1 MRMIL
6 AAAAAL
12 AATALAGCSE
22 RTQDNAEEMVES
34 AAADAA
40 ANTEKVLSQGAEAA
54 GNAAEDLDREAA
66 EAEADVQDEPV
77 AEAAT
82 D

>member
-1 MRMIL
+1 MRTFTLAVL
-6 AAAAAL
+6 AAGL
-12 AATALAGCSE
+12 TLAGCSE

-40 ANTEKVLSQGAEAA
+40 ANTEQVLEEGAEVA
-54 GNAAEDLDREAA
+54 GTAAENLDQEAA

-77 AEAAT
+77 AEAQA

>member
-1 MRMIL
+1 MRTIFGTVAVASL
-6 AAAAAL
+6 V
-12 AATALAGCSE
+12 LAGCSE
-22 RTQDNAEEMVES
+22 RTEDSAEEMVES

-40 ANTEKVLSQGAEAA
+40 ANTEQVLEEGAEAI
-54 GNAAEDLDREAA
+54 GSAAEDLDREAA

-77 AEAAT
+77 ADAQA

>member
-1 MRMIL
+1 MRTFTLAVL
-6 AAAAAL
+6 AAGL
-12 AATALAGCSE
+12 TLAGCSE
-22 RTQDNAEEMVES
+22 RTLDNAEEMVES

-40 ANTEKVLSQGAEAA
+40 ANTEQVLEEGAEAA
-54 GNAAEDLDREAA
+54 GTAAENLDQEAA

-77 AEAAT
+77 AEAQA

>member
-1 MRMIL
+1 MRIL
-6 AAAAAL
+6 TLATLTAGLAL
-12 AATALAGCSE
+12 VGCSE

-40 ANTEKVLSQGAEAA
+40 ANTEQVLEEGAEAA
-54 GNAAEDLDREAA
+54 GNAAENLDQEAA
-66 EAEADVQDEPV
+66 EAEADVQNEPT
-77 AEAAT
+77 AEAQV